1 MRRFLAATV
10 SALALAG
17 VVSAQELKAKVPT
30 VDSADLA
37 GLADQLADRDYRVR
51 ESAGKKLGELG
62 IDALPTLRKVAESGN
77 LEATDR
83 AADLIAKIEW
93 RLGNAK
99 SIEGTAVELKAEEQT
114 LGAAFDSLRN
124 QTGYTI
130 QINGDQSPRSKK
142 LTPKAGKAIFWNA
155 LDALLADTDLEVQ
168 SVVLTAAP
176 INLPT
181 YGEPQRPMPSV
192 GNVLLRQKT
201 TKTANPVCI
210 SGAFRIEAVPVPVAN
225 LPQMPANRVPV
236 LLQITPEPRLR
247 WIGTTQTLV
256 TMAKDQVGRVLPWDF
271 IASDFQA
278 NLYAYEGRGGKGL
291 GRRGYYG
298 APMASPEFPASQFQ
312 AYVKLLADP
321 TGTSDTLK
329 TLEGKVR
336 GKIWSQ
342 PETMLAISE
351 LSESFQSV
359 QGHNRLS
366 LKAKYEP
373 MPGDAA
379 ALLLSVTT
387 TYNSSEVIPQHGSS
401 ALQSEALWI
410 ENGPGGRAK
419 VKLSPEERARAQGY
433 TNAYG
438 LTLVDGHGKPMNLS
452 PHTAT
457 QQNYYDGTDGSSTFI
472 TVAQYVVRPADKATE
487 SKPAKIA
494 FNGTRIKSLE
504 IPFQLKDVAVLRGAG
519 TNVQNRSTYEMM
531 DR

>member
-17 VVSAQELKAKVPT
+17 AGSAQELKAKVPT
-30 VDSADLA
+30 LDPGELNR
-37 GLADQLADRDYRVR
+37 LADQLADRDYRVR
-51 ESAGKKLGELG
+51 ESAGKKLAELG
-62 IDALPTLRKVAESGN
+62 VDALPTLRKVAESGN

-130 QINGDQSPRSKK
+130 QINGDQNPRSKK

-210 SGAFRIEAVPVPVAN
+210 SGALRIEAVPVPVAN

-247 WIGTTQTLV
+247 WVGTTQTLI
-256 TMAKDQVGRVLPWDF
+256 TMAKDQEGRVLPWDF
-271 IASDFQA
+271 IASDVQS
-278 NLYAYEGRGGKGL
+278 NMYAYEGRQL
-291 GRRGYYG
+291 GRGKRYYG
-298 APMASPEFPASQFQ
+298 APMASPEFPANQFQ

-321 TGTSDTLK
+321 AGTSDTLK
-329 TLEGKVR
+329 SLEGKVR

-342 PETMLAISE
+342 PETMLAISG
-351 LSESFQSV
+351 LSESFQNV
-359 QGHNRLS
+359 QGHNQLS

-387 TYNSSEVIPQHGSS
+387 TYNSSEVIPQHGTS

-419 VKLSPEERARAQGY
+419 VKLSPEERVRAQGY

-438 LTLVDGHGKPMNLS
+438 LALIDGHGKPMNLS

-457 QQNYYDGTDGSSTFI
+457 QQNYYNGMDGSNTFI
-472 TVAQYVVRPADKATE
+472 TVAQYVVRPADKAPE

-504 IPFQLKDVAVLRGAG
+504 IPFQLKDVAVLRGMG
-519 TNVQNRSTYEMM
+519 TNVQNRSTYEIMEQ
-531 DR
+531 R